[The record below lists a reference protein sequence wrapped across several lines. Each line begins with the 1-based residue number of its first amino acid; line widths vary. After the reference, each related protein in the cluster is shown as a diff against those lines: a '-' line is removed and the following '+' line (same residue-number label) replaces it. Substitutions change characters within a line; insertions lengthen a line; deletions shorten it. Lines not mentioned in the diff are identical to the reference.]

1 MQKNEN
7 FDQTLLTV
15 TLQKLAKKLI
25 ALHYA
30 YFFAAGR
37 FETSRE
43 RFQGGLALRMIS
55 ARRGSDTKND
65 QCQTPYRPLPV
76 SWKTYPPFFH
86 FDGLPCLQNCPNGE
100 SEVIRSG
107 CVEVIDECGPTIYNC
122 KLNSLASGKR
132 EALDVIFIIFGFLKV
147 QANL

>member
-1 MQKNEN
+1 M
-7 FDQTLLTV
+7 TT

-25 ALHYA
+25 ALHYT

-43 RFQGGLALRMIS
+43 RFLGGLALRMIS
-55 ARRGSDTKND
+55 ARWGLTLRMISA
-65 QCQTPYRPLPV
+65 RPLADLSLFLGKLTPL
-76 SWKTYPPFFH
+76 FFH

>member
-1 MQKNEN
+1 M
-7 FDQTLLTV
+7 TV

-43 RFQGGLALRMIS
+43 RFLGGLALRMIS
-55 ARRGSDTKND
+55 ARRGLTLRMISA
-65 QCQTPYRPLPV
+65 RPLADL
-76 SWKTYPPFFH
+76 SLPPFFH

-147 QANL
+147 QTNL

>member
-1 MQKNEN
+1 MPDP
-7 FDQTLLTV
+7 F
-15 TLQKLAKKLI
+15 
-25 ALHYA
+25 H
-30 YFFAAGR
+30 
-37 FETSRE
+37 
-43 RFQGGLALRMIS
+43 
-55 ARRGSDTKND
+55 
-65 QCQTPYRPLPV
+65 
-76 SWKTYPPFFH
+76 FFH

-107 CVEVIDECGPTIYNC
+107 CVEVVDDCGPTIYNC